1 MNKHHERGEG
11 GGGMNRVQFKWDRCV
26 SLIFTKFVYVCLSN
40 SFHTK
45 LQMSR
50 ILISARLNIF
60 KSAIGVK
67 SNEPYNLK

>member
-1 MNKHHERGEG
+1 MGQ
-11 GGGMNRVQFKWDRCV
+11 VC
-26 SLIFTKFVYVCLSN
+26 LINITKCVYVCLSN

-50 ILISARLNIF
+50 ILISAHLNIF
-60 KSAIGVK
+60 KSVIGVK